1 MKIRGERH
9 SLGEE
14 ETKEKGGGEV
24 GRMKFGKVNTENK
37 PCITNE
43 TRNNANESREKDEQK
58 PGHCSTKH

>member
-43 TRNNANESREKDEQK
+43 TRNNANESRAKR
-58 PGHCSTKH
+58 

>member
-24 GRMKFGKVNTENK
+24 GRMKYFGKGNTENK

-43 TRNNANESREKDEQK
+43 TRNNANESRAK
-58 PGHCSTKH
+58 

>member
-14 ETKEKGGGEV
+14 ETKEKGGGGEV
-24 GRMKFGKVNTENK
+24 GRMKFSKGNTENK

-43 TRNNANESREKDEQK
+43 TRNNANESRAK
-58 PGHCSTKH
+58 G